1 MVRHEKGGLLT
12 KGNSVIS
19 IGIKELLDS
28 GVHFGHQTRRWNP
41 KMKRFI
47 FDARNGIHIIDL
59 SKTLTQLEAACDFL
73 YKTVAK
79 GGTILFVGTK
89 KQAQEAVKEAAK
101 ACGQL
106 YVTERWLGGTLT
118 NFQTLKRSIARLK
131 HIEKMDADGSINRY
145 VKQEQSMYRR
155 EAARLFKNL
164 DGIRFMDKF
173 PAAIFIVDIK
183 REHNAVAE
191 GRRLN
196 IPMVAIVD
204 TNCNPDDVDFPIPG
218 NDDAIRSVRLIL
230 QTVVQTIIQAKGEY
244 DSKFGRR
251 KAGEAAAEATVAATP
266 APAAPVAAAAP
277 VAPAAPAAVVAGE
290 TPAAPGAAP
299 VSVVVPPAATPSATV

>member
-1 MVRHEKGGLLT
+1 
-12 KGNSVIS
+12 VIS

-28 GVHFGHQTRRWNP
+28 GVHFGHQTKRWNP

-59 SKTLTQLEAACDFL
+59 SKTLTQLDSACEFL
-73 YKTVAK
+73 YKTVSK
-79 GGTILFVGTK
+79 GGSVLFVGTK

-164 DGIRFMDKF
+164 DGIRFMDKY
-173 PAAIFIVDIK
+173 PAAIFVVDVK

-191 GRRLN
+191 GRRLK

-251 KAGEAAAEATVAATP
+251 KTGEAAAEAAVATP
-266 APAAPVAAAAP
+266 AAP
-277 VAPAAPAAVVAGE
+277 AVVAGE
-290 TPAAPGAAP
+290 KPAAPGAAP
-299 VSVVVPPAATPSATV
+299 VSVVVPPAAPSATV